1 MGTTQRIGSGVKNDP
16 NWGSLTTSVTS
27 AAKAVSDLEIE
38 DNAAKPSDEEQ
49 VKVQEKRYNQLLK
62 RRDAHV
68 KSTFE
73 RLVKLAGGSKHV
85 SKGKSLQLGRAGL
98 KSSGKLVGFFSGASS
113 SGLDAALKNIGFDT
127 LTGKTVRDVI
137 DYLITYC
144 ADSATGM
151 DETAANKAINEVLR
165 KIEIEA
171 DGDLDSLEQLFAHYT
186 NTDKLGELLCQFF
199 GTYIFE
205 YLSERFEE
213 RLTQT
218 KGEGVS
224 KETFDCIKKEIQG
237 RINRLNVTKPVA
249 KIDWTGDP
257 GKKEIER
264 IFEAIIKI
272 EEK

>member
-1 MGTTQRIGSGVKNDP
+1 MGTTQRIGSGVKNNP
-16 NWGSLTTSVTS
+16 NWGSLTISVTS

-38 DNAAKPSDEEQ
+38 ENGVKPTDEEQ
-49 VKVQEKRYNQLLK
+49 VIAQEKRCNQLVK

-73 RLVKLAGGSKHV
+73 RLVKVAGGSKHII
-85 SKGKSLQLGRAGL
+85 KGKSSQFGGAGL

-113 SGLDAALKNIGFDT
+113 SGLDAALKVIGFDS
-127 LTGKTVRDVI
+127 LAGKTVRDVI

-165 KIEIEA
+165 KIELEA
-171 DGDLDSLEQLFAHYT
+171 NNDLDSLEKLFTHYT
-186 NTDKLGELLCQFF
+186 NTDKLGELLCLFF

-218 KGEGVS
+218 KGESVT
-224 KETFDCIKKEIQG
+224 KETFECIKKEIQG
-237 RINRLNVTKPVA
+237 RINRLNATKPVS
-249 KIDWTGDP
+249 KIDWTGDE
-257 GKKEIER
+257 GKREIER

-272 EEK
+272 EE